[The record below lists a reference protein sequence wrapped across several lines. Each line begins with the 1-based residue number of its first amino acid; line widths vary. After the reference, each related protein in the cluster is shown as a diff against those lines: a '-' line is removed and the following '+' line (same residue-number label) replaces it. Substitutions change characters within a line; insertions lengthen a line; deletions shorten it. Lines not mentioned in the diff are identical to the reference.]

1 VYSVR
6 QLSQSRAPQ
15 LAPVQKELEAQKAQL
30 SELADKVSG
39 IIETFETRI
48 RGLTSEIEYL
58 RAQTSGYDAETIV
71 PEKQKATP
79 QRIPIPP
86 STPKRVRSPVDSLG

>member
-1 VYSVR
+1 M
-6 QLSQSRAPQ
+6 
-15 LAPVQKELEAQKAQL
+15 
-30 SELADKVSG
+30 SG

-48 RGLTSEIEYL
+48 RGLTAEIEYL
-58 RAQTSGYDAETIV
+58 RTQASGAETLV
-71 PEKQKATP
+71 PQAQKMVP